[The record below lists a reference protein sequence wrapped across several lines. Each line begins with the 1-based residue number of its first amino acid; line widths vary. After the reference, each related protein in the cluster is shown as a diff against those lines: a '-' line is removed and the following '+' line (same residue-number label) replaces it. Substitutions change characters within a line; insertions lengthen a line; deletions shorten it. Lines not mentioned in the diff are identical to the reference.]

1 MDLGLSGKTA
11 IVTGGAQGIGRAV
24 TREFAREGVRVVVGD
39 IDIERLKVTAKEIS
53 EETGTE
59 IVPVHV
65 DTSKADDVAKLV
77 ETAIQKC
84 GRIDILVNVAGR
96 SPGGDI
102 LNLTEE
108 EWYVSLDIKLMG
120 YVRCMKAVI
129 PQMLKQGGGCVI
141 NLVGND
147 GVKPSWWEV
156 TAGAAN
162 AADLNLTESL
172 SEHYGYQGIR
182 FNAINPGPVN
192 TQRWAWL
199 EKTFSKDK
207 GISGDEVR
215 ERTLK
220 SIPLGRICEP
230 EEIAYLAVFIASDRG
245 KYLNGAIINL
255 DGGQRKAI
263 MDW

>member
-1 MDLGLSGKTA
+1 MDLGLSGKVA

-24 TREFAREGVRVVVGD
+24 TQELASEGVSVVVGD
-39 IDIERLKVTAKEIS
+39 IDMERLEVTTKEIS
-53 EETGTE
+53 ERTGSE
-59 IVPVHV
+59 VVPVHA
-65 DTSKADDVAKLV
+65 DTSKAEEVSRFV
-77 ETAIQKC
+77 EAAIEKF
-84 GRIDILVNVAGR
+84 GRVDILVNVAGR
-96 SPGGDI
+96 SPGGQI

-108 EWYVSLDIKLMG
+108 EWYVSLDIKFMG

-129 PQMLKQGGGCVI
+129 PHMLRQGEGCVI
-141 NLVGND
+141 NIVGND

-162 AADLNLTESL
+162 AADLNLTASL
-172 SEHYGYQGIR
+172 SEQFGYHNIR

-199 EKTFSKDK
+199 EKAFSKDK
-207 GISGDEVR
+207 GISGEEVR
-215 ERTLK
+215 ARTLK

-230 EEIAYLAVFIASDRG
+230 EDVANLVAFIASDRG
-245 KYLNGAIINL
+245 KYLNGAVINL

>member
-1 MDLGLSGKTA
+1 VDLGLSGKVA

-24 TREFAREGVRVVVGD
+24 TQGLASEGVDVVVGD
-39 IDIERLKVTAKEIS
+39 IDMERLKITTKQIS
-53 EETGTE
+53 EGTGRK
-59 IVPVHV
+59 IVPVHT
-65 DTSKADDVAKLV
+65 DTSKPEDVVGLV
-77 ETAIQKC
+77 EAAIKEF
-84 GRIDILVNVAGR
+84 GRVDILVNVAGR
-96 SPGGDI
+96 SPGGQI

-108 EWYVSLDIKLMG
+108 EWYVSLNIKFMG

-129 PQMLKQGGGCVI
+129 PHMIDQGGGCII
-141 NLVGND
+141 NVVGND

-162 AADLNLTESL
+162 AADLNLTASL
-172 SEHYGYQGIR
+172 SEQFGYNNIR
-182 FNAINPGPVN
+182 INAINPGPVN

-207 GISGDEVR
+207 GIPGEEVR

-230 EEIAYLAVFIASDRG
+230 EDVANLALFIASDRG
-245 KYLNGAIINL
+245 GYLNGAVINL